1 MVSDSFDI
9 GTLIVRSPE
18 ALGNRPRIAGSR
30 VSVQRI
36 VAWYKRG
43 LNAEEISERIG
54 TVNLAQVY
62 AALAYYHSNREEI
75 EGYLAE
81 EKAEYERLSSGC

>member
-1 MVSDSFDI
+1 M
-9 GTLIVRSPE
+9 
-18 ALGNRPRIAGSR
+18 
-30 VSVQRI
+30 
-36 VAWYKRG
+36 G

-75 EGYLAE
+75 ENYLSE
-81 EKAEYERLSSGC
+81 EKSEYEKLARQTSAI